1 MIGVFLSNVTYL
13 FCSLGFFER
22 NQWNKPSSPRRYTYE
37 RQQTSIGFPR
47 LLSRYFVL
55 FFKLFFFLVVISHST
70 SSHRPCT
77 RLIIVS
83 YFHRMLSAFG
93 IWVLFN
99 KTLRWWGEALTTRI
113 SPLWKSF
120 ITSHFDWR
128 SALSW
133 MRKLRDIITSFRQ
146 RRTYKVWEG
155 RALGQRDKRDK
166 ELIEIC
172 SFGFYFVRAIWEPRE
187 RVVNCVNNRRFVSLF
202 AIHDIYNLS
211 NSQGRRLPLT
221 KRYDWFA
228 LKMENEDFLIC
239 SQ

>member
-1 MIGVFLSNVTYL
+1 MWHICFAHLVSSSGTNGISRLLQEDIPTNVNKRQLDFLVFSLATL
-13 FCSLGFFER
+13 FCFLNS
-22 NQWNKPSSPRRYTYE
+22 
-37 RQQTSIGFPR
+37 
-47 LLSRYFVL
+47 
-55 FFKLFFFLVVISHST
+55 FFFG
-70 SSHRPCT
+70 C
-77 RLIIVS
+77 

-155 RALGQRDKRDK
+155 RALGQRDERDK

-187 RVVNCVNNRRFVSLF
+187 RVVNCVNNRRVVSLF

>member
-1 MIGVFLSNVTYL
+1 MWHICFAHLVSSSGTNGISRLLQEDIPTNVNKRQLDFLVFSLATL
-13 FCSLGFFER
+13 FCFLNS
-22 NQWNKPSSPRRYTYE
+22 
-37 RQQTSIGFPR
+37 
-47 LLSRYFVL
+47 
-55 FFKLFFFLVVISHST
+55 FFFLVVISHST